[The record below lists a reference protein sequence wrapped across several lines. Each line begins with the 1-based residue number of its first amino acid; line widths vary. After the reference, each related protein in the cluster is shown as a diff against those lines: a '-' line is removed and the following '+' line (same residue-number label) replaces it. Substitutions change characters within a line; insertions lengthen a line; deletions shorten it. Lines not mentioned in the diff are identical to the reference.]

1 MEEKPLVW
9 LKGEVKSPPL
19 SSAARIA
26 AGVLLRRLQR
36 GETLSMP
43 HSRPM
48 RSVGPRCHE
57 LRFDDAESR
66 AETLQSSLPALRRSG
81 GRIMKDA
88 TRKRLRETGWA
99 VGSAAELL
107 DLSAEEAAYVDL
119 KLALS
124 DSLRRERERAGLSQA
139 ELARRLGSSQSR
151 VSRMETADA
160 SVTVDLLIRSLLSL
174 GASRRELGRIVA
186 SERRTA

>member
-1 MEEKPLVW
+1 
-9 LKGEVKSPPL
+9 
-19 SSAARIA
+19 
-26 AGVLLRRLQR
+26 
-36 GETLSMP
+36 
-43 HSRPM
+43 
-48 RSVGPRCHE
+48 
-57 LRFDDAESR
+57 
-66 AETLQSSLPALRRSG
+66 
-81 GRIMKDA
+81 MKDA